1 MKRPMP
7 TCEIDP
13 IVARR
18 LDVLE
23 RLIDEEYEGK
33 AKVFEDKTG
42 IKMAQV
48 SQWFTG
54 YRALRDKAL
63 RRLEDSTNK
72 PEGYFDGLQDGMSSD
87 PLASL
92 PERMKAALMTVA
104 ALLQTIP
111 EDQLGDAVM
120 SIAEL
125 LRKDRRF
132 QPHSTN

>member
-1 MKRPMP
+1 MP

-33 AKVFEDKTG
+33 AKVFEDRTK

-72 PEGYFDGLQDGMSSD
+72 PEGYFDGLQDGMATD